1 MYIGILSIIII
12 FIIGLA
18 LLAFTIQHL
27 RNVIGREFKYHFEAF
42 KFKTIKTGEIIPLL
56 EHDFSKSG
64 MPIIEVK
71 IQGKP
76 HKFMLDSGA
85 NINVL
90 DKAAFDALDDSS
102 IEKLESKGFTT
113 ASGDSTDDV
122 FKANIDFKHKQRK
135 FNETFEILDMSGPF
149 GSIAAKDGVTIQG
162 ILGSHFFKTHR
173 WTIDFENLI
182 VWTK

>member
-1 MYIGILSIIII
+1 MYLGILSIVII

-18 LLAFTIQHL
+18 LLAFAIQHL
-27 RNVIGREFKYHFEAF
+27 RNAIGREFKYHFEAF
-42 KFKTIKTGEIIPLL
+42 KFKTIKTGEIIPLI
-56 EHDFSKSG
+56 EYDFSKSG

-71 IQGKP
+71 IQGKT

-90 DKAAFDALDDSS
+90 DKASFDALDNSN

-113 ASGDSTDDV
+113 ASGDSTDNV

>member
-1 MYIGILSIIII
+1 MYLGILSIVVI

-18 LLAFTIQHL
+18 LLSFTIQHL

-42 KFKTIKTGEIIPLL
+42 KFKATKTGEIITLL

-71 IQGKP
+71 IQDKT

-90 DKAAFDALDDSS
+90 DKAAFDALNDSS
-102 IEKLESKGFTT
+102 IEKFESKGFTT
-113 ASGDSTDDV
+113 ASGDSTDNV

-149 GSIAAKDGVTIQG
+149 GSIAAKDGVKIQG
-162 ILGSHFFKTHR
+162 ILGSHFFKKHR